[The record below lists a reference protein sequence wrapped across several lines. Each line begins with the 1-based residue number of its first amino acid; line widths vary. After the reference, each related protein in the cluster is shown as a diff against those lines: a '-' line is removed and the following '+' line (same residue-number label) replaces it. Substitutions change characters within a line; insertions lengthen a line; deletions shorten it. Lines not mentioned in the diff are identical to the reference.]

1 MLPKCII
8 EDSVDRIRR
17 HGKEGDKQG
26 KDSYQAMEPE
36 KLSRLRIGQDQPGA
50 IESRRIKRI
59 LFALI
64 SLAILSTAGYLV
76 SQTGIFDSSV
86 PVQITAVT
94 LVYPSQTIADFNAS
108 GYVVAQRRA
117 SVASKGTGRLERL
130 AVQEGSR
137 VKQGEVL
144 AELENNDVRA
154 EYAQV
159 AGQLA
164 AARADLVRADTE
176 RRTAGRNFKRYQNL
190 REQKVIPL
198 AEYEKAEDQYT
209 KAGAAVDSAKATIV
223 ALEAALNRASV
234 LIEYTSIRAPFDGVI
249 LTKNADVGE
258 VVAPFGSSIN
268 AKAAVV
274 TMADLSSL
282 MVQADVSESFLPR
295 VHGDQAC
302 EIQLDALPD
311 IRFPGRVHT
320 IVPTADRAK
329 GTVMV
334 KVAFDHLDPR
344 ILPEMSARVAFL
356 SRPLTAQELLP
367 FLGVHRDAITER
379 NGARGLFQ
387 VVDEQAL
394 WVATPTVEFEGDY
407 VVLAGWL
414 KGGEKVV
421 LKPPPSL
428 RSGDRVKIAE

>member
-1 MLPKCII
+1 
-8 EDSVDRIRR
+8 
-17 HGKEGDKQG
+17 
-26 KDSYQAMEPE
+26 MEPE
-36 KLSRLRIGQDQPGA
+36 KLSRLRIGQEPQAA
-50 IESRRIKRI
+50 ISGRRPKRL
-59 LFALI
+59 LFAVI
-64 SLAILSTAGYLV
+64 AATVLSFTGYLV
-76 SQTGIFDSSV
+76 SQTGWFASAV
-86 PVQITAVT
+86 PVQVT
-94 LVYPSQTIADFNAS
+94 TVTRVYPSQTIADFNAS

-137 VKQGEVL
+137 VRQGDVL
-144 AELENNDVRA
+144 AELESNDVKA

-164 AARADLVRADTE
+164 AARADLVRAESEKRTTE
-176 RRTAGRNFKRYQNL
+176 RNFRRYRNL
-190 REQKVIPL
+190 WEQKVIPL
-198 AEYEKAEDQYT
+198 ADYEKAEDQHT
-209 KAGAAVDSAKATIV
+209 KAKAGVDSVKANIL

-234 LIEYTSIRAPFDGVI
+234 VIEYMTIRAPFDGVV

-295 VHGDQAC
+295 VHGGQAC

-311 IRFPGRVHT
+311 NRFQGSVHT
-320 IVPTADRAK
+320 IVPTADRTK

-356 SRPLTAQELLP
+356 TRPLTMQEHVP
-367 FLGVHRDAITER
+367 FLGVHRDVLTER

-387 VVDEQAL
+387 VVDEKAQ
-394 WVATPTVEFEGDY
+394 WIATPAAEFNGDY
-407 VVLAGWL
+407 VILAGLL
-414 KGGEKVV
+414 KAGEKVV
-421 LKPPPSL
+421 LKPSPSL
-428 RSGDRVKIAE
+428 KSGDRIKIAE

>member
-1 MLPKCII
+1 
-8 EDSVDRIRR
+8 
-17 HGKEGDKQG
+17 
-26 KDSYQAMEPE
+26 MEPE
-36 KLSRLRIGQDQPGA
+36 KLSRLRIGQQDQEA
-50 IESRRIKRI
+50 IGGRRIRRFLFVLI
-59 LFALI
+59 ALALLSTVGYLANYTDLFAP
-64 SLAILSTAGYLV
+64 A
-76 SQTGIFDSSV
+76 V
-86 PVQITAVT
+86 PVQITTVT
-94 LVYPSQTIADFNAS
+94 WVYPSQTMAEFNAS

-137 VKQGEVL
+137 VKQGDIL
-144 AELENNDVRA
+144 AELENDDVKA

-159 AGQLA
+159 AAQLA
-164 AARADLVRADTE
+164 ASRADLIKAETE
-176 RRTAGRNFKRYQNL
+176 KRTAERNFRRYQNL
-190 REQKVIPL
+190 WDQKVIPL
-198 AEYEKAEDQYT
+198 AEYETSEDQYT
-209 KAGAAVDSAKATIV
+209 RTRAGVDAVKANIR

-234 LIEYTSIRAPFDGVI
+234 LIEYTSIRAPFDGVV

-282 MVQADVSESFLPR
+282 MVQADVSESFLPK
-295 VHGDQAC
+295 VQVGQAC

-311 IRFPGRVHT
+311 SRFPGAVQT

-356 SRPLTAQELLP
+356 TRPLSDQEHLP
-367 FLGVHRDAITER
+367 FLGAHREVLTQR
-379 NGARGLFQ
+379 NGSSGLFQ
-387 VVDEQAL
+387 IANDRAQWIA
-394 WVATPTVEFEGDY
+394 APAAEFKGDY
-407 VVLAGWL
+407 VVLAGLL
-414 KGGEKVV
+414 KGGEQVV
-421 LKPPPSL
+421 LKPPLPL
-428 RSGDRVKIAE
+428 KSGDRLKIAE

>member
-1 MLPKCII
+1 M
-8 EDSVDRIRR
+8 
-17 HGKEGDKQG
+17 G
-26 KDSYQAMEPE
+26 PE
-36 KLSRLRIGQDQPGA
+36 KLSRLRIEQEDPAA
-50 IESRRIKRI
+50 IGGRRMKRF
-59 LFALI
+59 LFVIIALALL
-64 SLAILSTAGYLV
+64 SAIGYGVNRAGFFA
-76 SQTGIFDSSV
+76 SAF

-94 LVYPSQTIADFNAS
+94 WVYPSQTIADFNAS

-130 AVQEGSR
+130 TVQEGSR
-137 VKQGEVL
+137 VKQGDLL
-144 AELENNDVRA
+144 AELENDDVKA

-159 AGQLA
+159 AAQLA
-164 AARADLVRADTE
+164 AARADLVRAETE
-176 RRTAGRNFKRYQNL
+176 KRSAERNFRRYGNL
-190 REQKVIPL
+190 WEQKVIPR
-198 AEYEKAEDQYT
+198 AEYETAEDQST
-209 KAGAAVDSAKATIV
+209 RARAGVEAVKANIR

-234 LIEYTSIRAPFDGVI
+234 LVEYTAIRAPFDGVV

-311 IRFPGRVHT
+311 SRFPGTVYT

-356 SRPLTAQELLP
+356 TRPLSAQESLP
-367 FLGVHRDAITER
+367 FLGAHREVLTER
-379 NGARGLFQ
+379 NGSRGLFQ
-387 VVDEQAL
+387 LVNDRVQWIAAPAAEL
-394 WVATPTVEFEGDY
+394 KGDY
-407 VVLAGWL
+407 VVLVGLL
-414 KGGEKVV
+414 KGGEQVV
-421 LKPPPSL
+421 LKPPPQL
-428 RSGDRVKIAE
+428 KSGDRVKIAE

>member
-1 MLPKCII
+1 M
-8 EDSVDRIRR
+8 
-17 HGKEGDKQG
+17 
-26 KDSYQAMEPE
+26 
-36 KLSRLRIGQDQPGA
+36 
-50 IESRRIKRI
+50 
-59 LFALI
+59 
-64 SLAILSTAGYLV
+64 
-76 SQTGIFDSSV
+76 
-86 PVQITAVT
+86 QITTAT

-137 VKQGEVL
+137 VKEGDIL
-144 AELENNDVRA
+144 AELENNDVKA

-164 AARADLVRADTE
+164 AARADLIRADTE
-176 RRTAGRNFKRYQNL
+176 KRTAERNFRRYQNL
-190 REQKVIPL
+190 RDQKVIPQ

-209 KAGAAVDSAKATIV
+209 KAKAAVDSGKANIQ

-234 LIEYTSIRAPFDGVI
+234 LIQYTAIRAPFDGVI

-295 VHGDQAC
+295 VHVGQAC
-302 EIQLDALPD
+302 EIQLDALPGS
-311 IRFPGRVHT
+311 RFPGSVYT

-334 KVAFDHLDPR
+334 KVAFERLDPR

-356 SRPLTAQELLP
+356 TRLLSTEELHP
-367 FLGVHRDAITER
+367 FLGAHRDVLTER
-379 NGARGLFQ
+379 NGTSGLFQ
-387 VVDEQAL
+387 VVDDRAR
-394 WVATPTVEFEGDY
+394 WIAAPTAEFKGDY
-407 VVLAGWL
+407 VVLAGFL
-414 KGGEKVV
+414 KGGEQVV

-428 RSGDRVKIAE
+428 KSGDKVKIAE

>member
-1 MLPKCII
+1 
-8 EDSVDRIRR
+8 
-17 HGKEGDKQG
+17 
-26 KDSYQAMEPE
+26 MEQE
-36 KLSRLRIGQDQPGA
+36 KLSKLRIEPERSGA
-50 IESRRIKRI
+50 VGNRRIKRV
-59 LFALI
+59 LFALA
-64 SLAILSTAGYLV
+64 LLTILGTAGYLAT
-76 SQTGIFDSSV
+76 QTGIFVSAL
-86 PVQITAVT
+86 PVQISAVT

-137 VKQGEVL
+137 VKEGEVL
-144 AELENNDVRA
+144 AELENNDLKA
-154 EYAQV
+154 DYAQI

-164 AARADLVRADTE
+164 AARADLVRAETE
-176 RRTAGRNFKRYQNL
+176 RRTAGRNFKRYQHL
-190 REQKVIPL
+190 REQQVIPQ
-198 AEYEKAEDQYT
+198 AEYEKAEDHYT
-209 KAGAAVDSAKATIV
+209 KAGAAVDSARATIS

-295 VHGDQAC
+295 VHIDQAC

-311 IRFPGRVHT
+311 SRFPGTVHT

-334 KVAFDHLDPR
+334 KVAFDRLDPR

-356 SRPLTAQELLP
+356 TRPLGEQESLP
-367 FLGVHRDAITER
+367 FLGVHRNALTER
-379 NGARGLFQ
+379 NGAGGLFQ
-387 VVDEQAL
+387 VVDEHAL
-394 WVATPTVEFEGDY
+394 WVGVTAAEFKGDY
-407 VVLAGWL
+407 VVLSGWL

-428 RSGDRVKIAE
+428 KSGDPVKIAE

>member
-1 MLPKCII
+1 
-8 EDSVDRIRR
+8 
-17 HGKEGDKQG
+17 
-26 KDSYQAMEPE
+26 MEPE
-36 KLSRLRIGQDQPGA
+36 KLSRLRIGQEPQAA
-50 IESRRIKRI
+50 ISGRRPKRL
-59 LFALI
+59 LFAVI
-64 SLAILSTAGYLV
+64 AAAVLSFTGYLV
-76 SQTGIFDSSV
+76 SQTGWFASAV
-86 PVQITAVT
+86 PVQVT
-94 LVYPSQTIADFNAS
+94 TVTRVYPSQTIADFNAS

-137 VKQGEVL
+137 VRQGDVL
-144 AELENNDVRA
+144 AELESNDVKA

-164 AARADLVRADTE
+164 AARADLVRAE
-176 RRTAGRNFKRYQNL
+176 SEKRTAERNFRRYRNL
-190 REQKVIPL
+190 WEQKVIPL
-198 AEYEKAEDQYT
+198 VDYEKAEDLDT
-209 KAGAAVDSAKATIV
+209 RTRAAVDSGKANIR

-234 LIEYTSIRAPFDGVI
+234 IIEYTTIRAPFDGVV

-295 VHGDQAC
+295 VHVGQAC

-311 IRFPGRVHT
+311 SRFQGSVHT
-320 IVPTADRAK
+320 IVPTADRTK

-356 SRPLTAQELLP
+356 TRPLTTEELAP
-367 FLGVHRDAITER
+367 FLGVHRDVLTER

-387 VVDEQAL
+387 FVDEKAQWIA
-394 WVATPTVEFEGDY
+394 APTVAFQGDY
-407 VVLAGWL
+407 VLPGELL
-414 KGGEKVV
+414 KAGEKVV

-428 RSGDRVKIAE
+428 KSGDRIKIAE